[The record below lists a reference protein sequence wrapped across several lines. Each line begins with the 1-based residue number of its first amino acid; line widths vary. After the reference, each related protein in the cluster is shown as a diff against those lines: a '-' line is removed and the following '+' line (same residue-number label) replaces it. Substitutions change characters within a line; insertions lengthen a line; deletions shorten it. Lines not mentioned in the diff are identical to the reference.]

1 MASVGG
7 PAQLLDCHGDPMSAL
22 LLPAAALLL
31 IFAGA
36 VWHDVRS
43 RRIPNLLILAGAL
56 TALGLHL
63 GLPHGAGLFSDPPGG
78 RGLAF
83 CAAGFGAGLAL
94 LLPFYALGTMGAG
107 DVKLMAVVGAFLG
120 PAGAAGAT
128 LLTMLVGGVLAVVMT
143 FWSGQL
149 IDVYCNLQQMLRGA
163 ASLKVRPP
171 ARPTGKLAY
180 AVAIAGGT
188 ALQLALADHPAWR
201 VFS

>member
-1 MASVGG
+1 MTIS
-7 PAQLLDCHGDPMSAL
+7 
-22 LLPAAALLL
+22 LLPEIALFL
-31 IFAGA
+31 ILAGA
-36 VWHDVRS
+36 LWHDISS

-56 TALGLHL
+56 AAIALHL
-63 GLPHGAGLFSDPPGG
+63 GLPAGAGLFSDPAGA
-78 RGLAF
+78 RGFLF
-83 CAAGFGAGLAL
+83 CAAGFGAGMAL

-149 IDVYCNLQQMLRGA
+149 IEVYCNLQQMLRGA
-163 ASLKVRPP
+163 ASLKVRAP

-188 ALQLALADHPAWR
+188 ALQLALAGHPAWKI
-201 VFS
+201 FS